1 MKVRYGKHTYASK
14 NQKEYDAVMK
24 IIDTAYP
31 KYVKESFGG
40 EYEQYFRE
48 YLGGARWN
56 GDRYNLSEDERQA
69 GLYLAEQSVGALV
82 KYKVLDTEIEKLFK
96 LSQASMLLAG
106 SDSNLRG
113 ELR

>member
-1 MKVRYGKHTYASK
+1 M
-14 NQKEYDAVMK
+14 
-24 IIDTAYP
+24 
-31 KYVKESFGG
+31 KESFGG
-40 EYEQYFRE
+40 GIRLEQYFRE

-106 SDSNLRG
+106 SDSNL
-113 ELR
+113 EENYDNLVLKKSDS